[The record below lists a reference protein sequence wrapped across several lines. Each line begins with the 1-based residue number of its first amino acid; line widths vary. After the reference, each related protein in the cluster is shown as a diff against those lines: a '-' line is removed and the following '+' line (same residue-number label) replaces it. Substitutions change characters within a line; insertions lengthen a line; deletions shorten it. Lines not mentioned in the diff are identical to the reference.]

1 MSAVPEG
8 TGLVVI
14 RANAKVVR
22 GLEDPNEALRFL
34 ETVGRVSHMSGE
46 SASCGS
52 ADKFVRM
59 LIRLGHESVLEHVN
73 VTVKVTCDR
82 AMSQQWMRH
91 RLAAYTQES
100 QRYVGYDSV
109 AIVFVDPEFRSAFD
123 KVPKRYTYAE
133 RNSPETPPD
142 IREMYEQWDFACRQ
156 CAIDYGAL
164 RGRGAPPE
172 DARSILPNCMS
183 TSFYC
188 TANLREWRHIFKE
201 RCAAGAQHNVRRV
214 MLELL
219 SDFEAQLPSVFAD
232 LAVA

>member
-1 MSAVPEG
+1 MGP
-8 TGLVVI
+8 VVI
-14 RANAKVVR
+14 RATARVVR
-22 GLEDPNEALRFL
+22 GLEDPGASLRFL

-46 SASCGS
+46 SAGCGS

-59 LIRLGHESVLEHVN
+59 LVRLGHESVLEHVS

-123 KVPKRYTYAE
+123 KAPIRYTYAA
-133 RNSPETPPD
+133 RNAPETPPD
-142 IREMYEQWDFACRQ
+142 VREMYEQWGFACKQ

-164 RGRGAPPE
+164 RARGAPPE
-172 DARSILPNCMS
+172 DARSVLPNCTS
-183 TSFYC
+183 TQFYC

-201 RCAAGAQHNVRRV
+201 RCAPGAQHNVRRV
-214 MLELL
+214 MVELL
-219 SDFEAQLPSVFAD
+219 SEFKEKLPAAFGDIV
-232 LAVA
+232 VQ